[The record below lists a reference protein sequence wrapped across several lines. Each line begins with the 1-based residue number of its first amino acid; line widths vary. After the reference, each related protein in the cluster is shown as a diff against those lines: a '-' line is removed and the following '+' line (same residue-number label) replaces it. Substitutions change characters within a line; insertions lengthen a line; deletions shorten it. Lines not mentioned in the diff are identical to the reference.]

1 MASDIILTNPMDEE
15 MALNMG
21 PHHPSTHGVLR
32 FVVYSDGEIV
42 RRCVPD
48 VGYQAS
54 SRTGVL
60 VYDTDFSTGAGWFIV
75 GGTSSGSPQWA
86 AIVAIADQANGGPLG
101 YINPALYKIGANPAR
116 YANDFFD
123 VTTGNNQANP
133 SIPGF
138 SAVKGWDA
146 VTGFGTPN
154 AANLVPDL
162 VAAVHGK

>member
-1 MASDIILTNPMDEE
+1 M
-15 MALNMG
+15 
-21 PHHPSTHGVLR
+21 
-32 FVVYSDGEIV
+32 
-42 RRCVPD
+42 
-48 VGYQAS
+48 
-54 SRTGVL
+54 
-60 VYDTDFSTGAGWFIV
+60 
-75 GGTSSGSPQWA
+75 
-86 AIVAIADQANGGPLG
+86 AIADQANGGPLG